1 MSSPASL
8 DDGYYEG
15 EVHGRLEVT
24 NALVCTFLDDA
35 SRAHCLRQ
43 FVESSEE
50 ELIIVGMW
58 APRTHFIFVCFFD
71 DSQIL

>member
-15 EVHGRLEVT
+15 EVHGRLEVK

-35 SRAHCLRQ
+35 PRAHCLRQ

-50 ELIIVGMW
+50 ELIIVGM
-58 APRTHFIFVCFFD
+58 
-71 DSQIL
+71 